1 MNCYNMPMISCIII
15 IIPFCRGGNLAQRN
29 SHLPKVTQ
37 VLGSG
42 AGFDP
47 NHCVLVSST
56 LLPRPKD
63 LECCQ
68 SKCF

>member
-1 MNCYNMPMISCIII
+1 MISCIII
-15 IIPFCRGGNLAQRN
+15 IIPFCRGGNLARR

-37 VLGSG
+37 MLGSG

-68 SKCF
+68 SKWFRIFSHP